1 MESIP
6 KLAMFCE
13 KCGTRIPDGQTQCPV
28 CQVRTAAPAQQTGGY
43 QQNSYQ
49 SSYQP
54 NGYQGGYQPNGY
66 QGGYQPNG
74 YQGGYQPNGYQGGQ
88 PQRRPRKNR
97 KKKSNLTGLLLV
109 GGIAAALVIVILI
122 AVFSGVFASNETR
135 LAKMEKTNAKLI
147 SEALSSSY
155 GDYLD
160 SMEESLKKQ
169 QKGTGAEAQIK
180 ITANE
185 VMLESILNPLIGDG
199 YGNVDMAWLKNVVL
213 NVDVDAK
220 GKQMALSCGLGVN
233 DKVLATVAGLV
244 SESNMLCLGV
254 PELNEKY
261 IGMDLQDLDVD
272 MDSLYAMQAPTQK
285 LVEQMPSE
293 KEVKKMLDQYLT
305 VVFDY
310 VEEVEKVKETVTVGD
325 ETKEVTVLRVR
336 ITAPQLMEMCIQLI
350 EMAKEDETLRTM
362 IYAVSEFVIA
372 SEVAMEGTSYT
383 GIDDAYNGLIYELD
397 SALADLKEN
406 KDSVGPEN
414 YILLSNYTVA
424 GAIVGRKAEVYNDGM
439 KEMDLGHYMFLP
451 AGNGGVFEA
460 AAEEVKITGTIDG
473 KEMEFALE
481 VENRNMMTIAI
492 QDLSFDDSVL
502 NGTIRLMPS
511 RALLSEANGSA
522 LDALMIG
529 SKDTYV
535 QIKLDGTVA
544 KGTTELSLVIGGNEM
559 IGISAQVKETKF
571 NKITE
576 PVDAVMVQSEYDL
589 MRWVSGIKFDKLTS
603 NMTEAGVPDEY
614 VQIVSQLASMMQ
626 MSGMLP

>member
-169 QKGTGAEAQIK
+169 EKGTGAEAQIK

-397 SALADLKEN
+397 SALADLKEY

-451 AGNGGVFEA
+451 AGNGGESPAYAGNFEA
-460 AAEEVKITGTIDG
+460 AGN
-473 KEMEFALE
+473 AL
-481 VENRNMMTIAI
+481 
-492 QDLSFDDSVL
+492 
-502 NGTIRLMPS
+502 
-511 RALLSEANGSA
+511 
-522 LDALMIG
+522 
-529 SKDTYV
+529 
-535 QIKLDGTVA
+535 
-544 KGTTELSLVIGGNEM
+544 
-559 IGISAQVKETKF
+559 
-571 NKITE
+571 
-576 PVDAVMVQSEYDL
+576 
-589 MRWVSGIKFDKLTS
+589 
-603 NMTEAGVPDEY
+603 
-614 VQIVSQLASMMQ
+614 
-626 MSGMLP
+626 